1 LIAVTVKVYKPGI
14 RTVTVSVV
22 AVDEKVVG
30 VWATPPRYG
39 VTM

>member
-1 LIAVTVKVYKPGI
+1 LTAVTVNVYKPGT
-14 RTVTVSVV
+14 RTLTDSVV

-30 VWATPPRYG
+30 VWAAPPRYG